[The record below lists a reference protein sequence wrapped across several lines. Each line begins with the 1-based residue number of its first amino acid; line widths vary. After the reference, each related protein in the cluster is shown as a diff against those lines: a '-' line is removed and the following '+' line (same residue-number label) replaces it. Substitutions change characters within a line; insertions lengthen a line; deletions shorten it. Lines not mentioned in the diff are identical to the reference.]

1 MIPINLLSFL
11 LFSPQGAQHVDN
23 YEALWFKKIDDP
35 VSGESLHVYK
45 GGYWDAKEEGSW
57 DICADIF

>member
-1 MIPINLLSFL
+1 MSFL

-45 GGYWDAKEEGSW
+45 GGYWDAKEDGSW
-57 DICADIF
+57 DMCADIF